1 VITIIVVI
9 ASSCKNNYIVEMTN
23 NLSNGRSPGD
33 PGQNSDVPG
42 IIQLDSYWPYQITVL
57 ADRVSRRTSR
67 IVKAQAGLNLSQWRV
82 LAAIAETPGRT
93 SAEVVTVTPMD
104 KGLVSRATK
113 TLLEMGLLL
122 REASQDDG
130 RVSYLY
136 LTERGYALYQ
146 TLIPDVSG
154 VLERAAAT
162 LSDNQQTDLSKQLGQ
177 LLKVIPDQR

>member
-1 VITIIVVI
+1 
-9 ASSCKNNYIVEMTN
+9 
-23 NLSNGRSPGD
+23 
-33 PGQNSDVPG
+33 
-42 IIQLDSYWPYQITVL
+42 
-57 ADRVSRRTSR
+57 
-67 IVKAQAGLNLSQWRV
+67 
-82 LAAIAETPGRT
+82 
-93 SAEVVTVTPMD
+93 MD